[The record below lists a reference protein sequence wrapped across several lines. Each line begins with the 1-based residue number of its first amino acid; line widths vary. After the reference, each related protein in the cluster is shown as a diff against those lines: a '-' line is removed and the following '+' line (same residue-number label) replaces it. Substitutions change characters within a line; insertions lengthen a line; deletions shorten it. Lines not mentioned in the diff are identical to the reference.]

1 MPDRD
6 PGGDAA
12 DLGVPGGGAHR
23 GQPPDR
29 VPLLHPLHGCGRSS
43 VRPVR
48 LLGIRVQVHGQ
59 SYNFPSGLT
68 PIENIYNLISFSS

>member
-1 MPDRD
+1 MSNIHPPADADHQPVPRD
-6 PGGDAA
+6 SP
-12 DLGVPGGGAHR
+12 HS

-29 VPLLHPLHGCGRSS
+29 VPLLHPLHGCGRSF